1 METLA
6 VCAKVLYDNDILE
19 KQNELDRYKKDMMP
33 PIILFNSEEELC
45 AKKDILYTHLEKN
58 IVSWF
63 NEHFC
68 DSLEYS
74 YGALSEQLTDYSNTH
89 CFQSHLYARIFDA
102 LQPFFG
108 DTNWLSD
115 VVNMM
120 CIGLEATLTSIAK
133 MSQLA
138 VIHRNN
144 FCIIIEASIQSQL
157 DSLVFNYHQ
166 DKYFK
171 FKCHTC
177 SKHVSWL
184 HIDKNTC
191 VECIQKKNII
201 L

>member
-102 LQPFFG
+102 LQTFFG
-108 DTNWLSD
+108 DTKWLSN

-120 CIGLEATLTSIAK
+120 CIGLEATLTSVAK
-133 MSQLA
+133 MKLGLFP
-138 VIHRNN
+138 VIRRNN
-144 FCIIIEASIQSQL
+144 FCLIIESSIKLQL
-157 DSLVFNYHQ
+157 DSLVFNDHQ
-166 DKYFK
+166 DQFFRYR
-171 FKCHTC
+171 CHTC
-177 SKHVSWL
+177 LKYFSWKN
-184 HIDKNTC
+184 ITINTC
-191 VECIQKKNII
+191 IECNKK
-201 L
+201 